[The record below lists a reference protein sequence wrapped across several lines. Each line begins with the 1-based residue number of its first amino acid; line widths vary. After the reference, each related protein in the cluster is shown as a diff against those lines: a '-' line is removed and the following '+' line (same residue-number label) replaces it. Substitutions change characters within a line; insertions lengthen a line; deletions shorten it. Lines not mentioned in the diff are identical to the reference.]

1 MNKKSLLFLTGT
13 LALASLGF
21 YFYKKRQSRLA
32 YEKSVEEITQEY
44 QVFN

>member
-1 MNKKSLLFLTGT
+1 MNKKSIIFLTST

-21 YFYKKRQSRLA
+21 YFYKKRQTRIV
-32 YEKSVEEITQEY
+32 YEKSVENLTKEY

>member
-1 MNKKSLLFLTGT
+1 MNKKSIILLTST

-21 YFYKKRQSRLA
+21 YFYKKRQTKIF
-32 YEKSVEEITQEY
+32 YEKSVDNLTKEY